1 MNNIDKVSM
10 AFSQWAYNIAQAV
23 LPSFSVPKNSAAAK
37 MLMFLGVD
45 PATYSIWKE
54 LGFLAE
60 PMIQTL
66 VTPMAHKLLDGI
78 PDDQVPEL
86 AKKFVEAF
94 KTQAQEKGSVNVFG
108 LELGPKSFDSLAAIL
123 AEKMSEGNGTEL

>member
-10 AFSQWAYNIAQAV
+10 AFSQWAYNIAQSV

-45 PATYSIWKE
+45 PSTYSIWKE

-66 VTPMAHKLLDGI
+66 VTPMAHKLLDGV
-78 PDDQVPEL
+78 PDEQVPEL
-86 AKKFVEAF
+86 AKKFIEAF
-94 KTQAQEKGSVNVFG
+94 RSQAQEKGSVNVFG
-108 LELGPKSFDSLAAIL
+108 LELGPRSFDSLASIL
-123 AEKMSEGNGTEL
+123 AEKMSEGNGNEL

>member
-1 MNNIDKVSM
+1 M
-10 AFSQWAYNIAQAV
+10 ALSQWAYNIAQTV

-37 MLMFLGVD
+37 MLSFLGVD

-66 VTPMAHKLLDGI
+66 ITPMAHKLLDGI
-78 PDDQVPEL
+78 PDEQIPEL
-86 AKKFVEAF
+86 AMKFVEAF
-94 KTQAQEKGSVNVFG
+94 KTQAQEKGAVNVFG
-108 LELGPKSFDSLAAIL
+108 LELGPKSFDGLGTLL
-123 AEKMSEGNGTEL
+123 AEKFREGNGTEL

>member
-1 MNNIDKVSM
+1 MTNIDKVSM
-10 AFSQWAYNIAQAV
+10 ALSQWAYNIAQTV

-37 MLMFLGVD
+37 MLSFLGVD

-66 VTPMAHKLLDGI
+66 ITPMAHKLLDGI
-78 PDDQVPEL
+78 PDEQVPEL
-86 AKKFVEAF
+86 AMKFVEAF
-94 KTQAQEKGSVNVFG
+94 KTQAQEKGAVNVFG
-108 LELGPKSFDSLAAIL
+108 LELGPKSFDGLGALL
-123 AEKMSEGNGTEL
+123 AEKFREGNGTEL

>member
-1 MNNIDKVSM
+1 MTNIDKVSM
-10 AFSQWAYNIAQAV
+10 AFSQWAYNIAQTV

-45 PATYSIWKE
+45 PSTYSIWKE

-66 VTPMAHKLLDGI
+66 VTPMAHKLLDGV
-78 PDDQVPEL
+78 PDEQVPEL
-86 AKKFVEAF
+86 AKKFIEAF
-94 KTQAQEKGSVNVFG
+94 RSQAQEKGSVNVFG
-108 LELGPKSFDSLAAIL
+108 LELGPRSFDGLASIL
-123 AEKMSEGNGTEL
+123 AEKMSEGNGNEL

>member
-1 MNNIDKVSM
+1 MTNIDKVSM
-10 AFSQWAYNIAQAV
+10 AFSQWAYNIAQTV

-45 PATYSIWKE
+45 PATYNIWKE

-78 PDDQVPEL
+78 PDEQVPEL
-86 AKKFVEAF
+86 AMKFVEAF
-94 KTQAQEKGSVNVFG
+94 KTQAQEKGAVNLFG
-108 LELGPKSFDSLAAIL
+108 LELGPRSFDGLAAIL
-123 AEKMSEGNGTEL
+123 AEKMSEGNGNEL

>member
-1 MNNIDKVSM
+1 M
-10 AFSQWAYNIAQAV
+10 ALSQWAYNIAQTV

-37 MLMFLGVD
+37 MLSFLGVD

-66 VTPMAHKLLDGI
+66 ITPMAHKLLDGI
-78 PDDQVPEL
+78 PDEQVPEL
-86 AKKFVEAF
+86 AMKFVEAF
-94 KTQAQEKGSVNVFG
+94 KTQAQEKGAVNVFG
-108 LELGPKSFDSLAAIL
+108 LELGPKSFDGLGALL
-123 AEKMSEGNGTEL
+123 AEKFREGNGTEL

>member
-1 MNNIDKVSM
+1 M
-10 AFSQWAYNIAQAV
+10 AFSQWAYNIAQTV

-45 PATYSIWKE
+45 PATYNIWKE

-78 PDDQVPEL
+78 PDEQVPEL
-86 AKKFVEAF
+86 AMKFVEAF
-94 KTQAQEKGSVNVFG
+94 KTQAQEKGAVNLFG
-108 LELGPKSFDSLAAIL
+108 LELGPRSFDGLAAIL
-123 AEKMSEGNGTEL
+123 AEKMSEGNGNEL